1 MTTDAGM
8 RTRGAGR
15 VLRSLG
21 ILVGITVG
29 WFAVL
34 VTATLAFGPVGQT
47 VLVIGAGV
55 PARLPAGAGIFK
67 ASGPRTVVYAPDA
80 AAVRRLYAHGAWL
93 VLPALRNGCMDL
105 RAI

>member
-8 RTRGAGR
+8 GTRR
-15 VLRSLG
+15 VRRLLRPLG
-21 ILVGITVG
+21 ILVGISAG
-29 WFAVL
+29 WFMVL
-34 VTATLAFGPVGQT
+34 VTATVAFGPVGQT

-55 PARLPAGAGIFK
+55 PARLPAGAGILK
-67 ASGPRTVVYAPDA
+67 ASGTRTVVYAPDA

-105 RAI
+105 RAG